1 MTLRSQRPSLRVLLL
16 ALVPW
21 VFGSAPAAAQPS
33 SASEYD
39 VKAAFIYNFI
49 RFVEWPATRFDSTDA
64 PYVVC
69 VAGDNPFGPVLE
81 DVLAD
86 KTAGTRPIETRTVDV
101 FDPEASACHVT
112 FVGAPDDAI
121 GDAAAASSHPGV
133 LTVGEELAFTNA
145 GGIIALTVADRKVRF
160 AINLKRAEMAGLK
173 ISSQLLKLAE
183 VVDDSAAWGT
193 PGDEAH

>member
-1 MTLRSQRPSLRVLLL
+1 MLRSQRPSLRVLLL

-33 SASEYD
+33 SASEYE
-39 VKAAFIYNFI
+39 VKAAFVYNFI
-49 RFVEWPATRFDSTDA
+49 RFVEWPTTRFDSPDA

-69 VAGDNPFGPVLE
+69 VAGDNPIGPVLE
-81 DVLAD
+81 NVLAD
-86 KTAGTRPIETRTVDV
+86 RTAGSRPIESRTVEV
-101 FDPEASACHVT
+101 FDPKASACHVT
-112 FVGAPDDAI
+112 VVGASDDVI
-121 GDAAAASSHPGV
+121 GDVAAASSHPGM
-133 LTVGEELAFTNA
+133 LTVGEGLTFTDA

-193 PGDEAH
+193 AGDEAH